1 MTYNVVI
8 LNSAQAE
15 IRNLYQDYLVPN
27 FGQEVARRQYEA
39 IKRSVLLLKSNP
51 KLGRPVPELSETGF
65 DHYRQMVVEELNKV
79 IYQVDDD
86 KKGVYVHI
94 FCSTRQDFETI
105 LRQRLL
111 GERR

>member
-1 MTYNVVI
+1 MTYKVVI
-8 LNSAQAE
+8 LHSAQTE
-15 IRNLYQDYLVPN
+15 IRNLYKDYLVPN

-39 IKRSVLLLKSNP
+39 IKRSVLLLQFNP
-51 KLGRPVPELSETGF
+51 RLGRPVPELSETGF
-65 DHYRQMVVEELNKV
+65 DHYRQMVVEDLNKV

-86 KKGVYVHI
+86 KKVVYVHI

-111 GERR
+111 GERG